1 MSLDSV
7 FHWRDH
13 LLSVLDDKQARNP
26 QWFPV
31 TSPFAEYFI
40 VVSATSSRHL
50 WALCQAIEL
59 ACKTHRVRVKSQG
72 RHDDT
77 QWIVLNANGVF
88 VHLFLDESRAYYDLE
103 GLWKEEQSHEFL
115 EPLDPLTPQ
124 RAIDE

>member
-1 MSLDSV
+1 MSLASV
-7 FHWRDH
+7 SQWRDQ
-13 LLSVLDDKQARNP
+13 LLSVLDEKHARNP

-31 TSPFAEYFI
+31 TSPFAECFI

-50 WALCQAIEL
+50 WALCQAVEM
-59 ACKTHRVRVKSQG
+59 ACKAHGVRAKSQG

-103 GLWKEEQSHEFL
+103 SLWQEAESHEFL
-115 EPLDPLTPQ
+115 EPIKPL
-124 RAIDE
+124 